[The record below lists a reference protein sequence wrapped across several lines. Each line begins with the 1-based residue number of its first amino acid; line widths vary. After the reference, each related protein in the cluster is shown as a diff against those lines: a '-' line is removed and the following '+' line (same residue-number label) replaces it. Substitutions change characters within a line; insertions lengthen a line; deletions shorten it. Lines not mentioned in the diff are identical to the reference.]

1 MYVSDRMTC
10 RPIVVAPAATLGAAR
25 DLMIKNDVRHL
36 PVMAKRDLVGIITNR
51 DILSVTSLAT
61 GGRGDLD
68 RPVSD
73 FMSTQVITVSPQM
86 ALEDAVRL
94 LRKHHI
100 AALPVMQG
108 NRLVGIITEGDL
120 LGALVDFACQK
131 AHAIRIELTLPRDPE
146 HFQRVC
152 DLVTARGG
160 KLHRAERQPR
170 MKDRRIDVILEV
182 TAPVVEKLVDAIED
196 AGYEIDL
203 IVYR

>member
-1 MYVSDRMTC
+1 MTLRPVVVS
-10 RPIVVAPAATLGAAR
+10 PAVTLGAAR

-36 PVMAKRDLVGIITNR
+36 PVVQKRDLVGIITNR

-61 GGRGDLD
+61 GGQGDLE

-73 FMSTQVITVSPQM
+73 YMSTQVITVSPQT

-100 AALPVMQG
+100 AALPVMQ
-108 NRLVGIITEGDL
+108 RSRMVGIITEGDL
-120 LGALVDFACQK
+120 LGALVDFASQK
-131 AHAIRIELTLPRDPE
+131 THAIRIELTLPRDPE

-152 DLVTARGG
+152 DLITTRGG
-160 KLHRAERQPR
+160 TLHLAERQPR
-170 MKDRRIDVILEV
+170 IKDRRIDVILEV